1 MRKILMF
8 VETFAVIF
16 VLAACGNGVQ
26 KKTYEKY
33 SAAEVEQAGQKP
45 YEKDFNVCG
54 NVCSYLCVG
63 CLR

>member
-26 KKTYEKY
+26 KKTPE
-33 SAAEVEQAGQKP
+33 
-45 YEKDFNVCG
+45 NI
-54 NVCSYLCVG
+54 L
-63 CLR
+63 LRKWNRPVR